1 MAKSVKYTPDYGGMR
16 ELGRESFIGALS
28 VDAGRAV
35 AEWAKVNDPDG
46 DYDVQ
51 EVGVPAGRQNDIR
64 AGAVVT
70 ETKRGR
76 GHFKRTLARAAQ
88 EARRNYGTS

>member
-1 MAKSVKYTPDYGGMR
+1 MAKSVRYTPDYGGMR
-16 ELGRESFIGALS
+16 AFGREKFIGALA

-35 AEWAKVNDPDG
+35 AEWAKVNDPKG

-70 ETKRGR
+70 ETVAGEGR
-76 GHFKRTLARAAQ
+76 WKRTLARAAQ
-88 EARRNYGTS
+88 EARRNYGPA

>member
-1 MAKSVKYTPDYGGMR
+1 MAKSVKYTPDPAGVR
-16 ELGRESFIGALS
+16 EFGREPFIGALS

-35 AEWAKVNDPDG
+35 AEWAKNDDPTG

-51 EVGVPAGRQNDIR
+51 EVGVPAGRQNEIR

-70 ETKRGR
+70 ETVRGK
-76 GHFKRTLARAAQ
+76 GHFKRTLVRAAQ
-88 EARRNYGTS
+88 EARRNYG

>member
-1 MAKSVKYTPDYGGMR
+1 MAKSVRYTPDFAGMR
-16 ELGRESFIGALS
+16 EFGREAFIGQAA

-35 AEWAKVNDPDG
+35 AAWAETNDPDG
-46 DYDVQ
+46 EYEVQ
-51 EVGVPAGRQNDIR
+51 EVGVTAGRQNDLR

-70 ETKRGR
+70 ETVRGK

-88 EARRNYGTS
+88 EARA